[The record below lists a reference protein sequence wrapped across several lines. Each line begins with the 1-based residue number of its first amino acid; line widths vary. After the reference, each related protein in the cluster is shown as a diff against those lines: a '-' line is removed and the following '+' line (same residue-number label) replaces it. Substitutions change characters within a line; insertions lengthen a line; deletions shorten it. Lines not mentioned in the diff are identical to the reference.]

1 MITTIT
7 INNNEKTPFKYASR
21 IEAFKNGTEFVFKP
35 GVNIIIGKNGSGKS
49 TLLKMIAKYMLCE
62 NSMCSEV
69 PDEALAFPDVFDDED
84 QILDGVSIKA
94 DYAGKVFNLVQQSEM
109 NNYDAL
115 KNSHNFGLYMNSA
128 SSSSGEKNICAIGTL
143 FNFIFSRQDYEF
155 PIRGL
160 AEYKKKSNR
169 FWIARID
176 NLLRYY
182 VNNHIKISEKDFEY
196 TTLMD
201 EPDRNLDIDNISN
214 LYDVLSIH
222 KPQTQI
228 IAVIHNPALIY
239 KLSELDCVNFIEMSK
254 GYLKKI
260 RVFMKGVKVKKNKER
275 NA

>member
-1 MITTIT
+1 MITSIT
-7 INNNEKTPFKYASR
+7 INDNKRTPFRYAPK
-21 IEAFKNGTEFVFKP
+21 IKAFKNGTEFVFKP

-49 TLLKMIAKYMLCE
+49 TLLNMIKKYMLCE

-69 PDEALAFPDVFDDED
+69 PNEVLDFPDVFDDED

-94 DYAGKVFNLVQQSEM
+94 DYVGKVFNLLQQSEM

-115 KNSHNFGLYMNSA
+115 KNSHNFNLYMNGS
-128 SSSSGEKNICAIGTL
+128 SSSSGEKNICAISTL
-143 FNFIFSRQDYEF
+143 FDFIFSRQDYEF
-155 PIRGL
+155 PIRSL
-160 AEYKKKSNR
+160 VEYKKKSNK

-182 VNNHIKISEKDFEY
+182 KNNHIKISEKDFEY

-201 EPDRNLDIDNISN
+201 EPDRNLDIDNIAN

-260 RVFMKGVKVKKNKER
+260 SVFMKSVKVKRK
-275 NA
+275 

>member
-1 MITTIT
+1 MIESIT
-7 INNNEKTPFKYASR
+7 INNNKRTPFRYAFQ

-35 GVNIIIGKNGSGKS
+35 GVNVIIGKNGSGKS

-69 PDEALAFPDVFDDED
+69 PNEALDFPDVFDDED

-94 DYAGKVFNLVQQSEM
+94 DYVGKVFNLLQQSEM

-115 KNSHNFGLYMNSA
+115 KNSHNFNLYMNGS
-128 SSSSGEKNICAIGTL
+128 SSSSGEKNICAISTL
-143 FNFIFSRQDYEF
+143 FDFIFSRQDYEF
-155 PIRGL
+155 PIRSL
-160 AEYKKKSNR
+160 VEYKKKSNKL
-169 FWIARID
+169 WIARID

-182 VNNHIKISEKDFEY
+182 ANNHVKMSEKDFEY

-201 EPDRNLDIDNISN
+201 EPDRNLDIDNIVN

-239 KLSELDCVNFIEMSK
+239 KLSKLDCVNVVEMSK
-254 GYLKKI
+254 GYLKK
-260 RVFMKGVKVKKNKER
+260 VKSFVNDTKVKRKSI
-275 NA
+275 